1 MRPLACC
8 LGALVFVAST
18 SYAGNYS
25 VTATVNSVRSHDSDS
40 SDTLDSLWFSLEGI
54 KELGSCKTNKAGY
67 VVFLFQ
73 GKLVFEVVLHSKT
86 SGAPLQVWVDDLNTG
101 PSGYCMVGDV
111 ELK

>member
-8 LGALVFVAST
+8 LGALVFVSST

-40 SDTLDSLWFSLEGI
+40 SDSLWFSLEGI

-73 GKLVFEVVLHSKT
+73 GELVFEVVLHSKT
-86 SGAPLQVWVDDLNTG
+86 SGAPLKVWVDDLNTG
-101 PSGYCMVGDV
+101 PSGYCLVGDV